1 MIGLLRQYWE
11 PLLVFDGDHFSGLV
25 VTLWLLVLS
34 VAFGFVLAVPLS
46 IARNSPNRY
55 VSGVVKAYT
64 FAIRGTPLYVQL
76 LLIYT
81 GVYGLEFVRSS
92 DILSTFFRSGMNCT
106 VLAFSLSTS
115 AYTTEIFAGAMRAIP
130 HGEIEAARACGMSA
144 GAIYRVVIIPATL
157 RRALPMY
164 SNEIILMLHA
174 TTLAFTA
181 TVPEIMKVVRDMNAA
196 TYMTFSSFTIAAL
209 IYLAISFV
217 LIGAF
222 KKAEKKW
229 LAFLAPRSIG
239 AGRKINCKFARRVQ
253 RFIGRFMML
262 LSIKWPPKHLHR
274 DSD

>member
-1 MIGLLRQYWE
+1 MIDLLRQYWL

-46 IARNSPNRY
+46 IARNSSNRY
-55 VSGVVKAYT
+55 VSGTVKAYT

-81 GVYGLEFVRSS
+81 GIYGLEFVKAS
-92 DILSTFFRSGMNCT
+92 DMLSAFFRSGMNCT

-130 HGEIEAARACGMSA
+130 RGEIEAARAFGMSS
-144 GAIYRVVIIPATL
+144 GAIYRVVIIPAML

-181 TVPEIMKVVRDMNAA
+181 TVPELMKVVRDMNSA

-209 IYLAISFV
+209 IYLSISFL

-229 LAFLAPRSIG
+229 LAFLAPRSTG
-239 AGRKINCKFARRVQ
+239 AGRVTNCLSTRRSQ
-253 RFIGRFMML
+253 RFMGHFLTL
-262 LSIKWPPKHLHR
+262 LPIKWPLKHLRR
-274 DSD
+274 DSE

>member
-1 MIGLLRQYWE
+1 MIGLLRQYWQ
-11 PLLVFDGDHFSGLV
+11 PLLVFDGDHFSGLI

-46 IARNSPNRY
+46 VARNSPDRY
-55 VSGVVKAYT
+55 VSGAVKAYT

-81 GVYGLEFVRSS
+81 GIYGLEFVRAS

-130 HGEIEAARACGMSA
+130 RGEIEAARAFGMSS
-144 GAIYRVVIIPATL
+144 GAVYRVVMIPAML

-209 IYLAISFV
+209 IYLAISFL

-229 LAFLAPRSIG
+229 LAFLAPRSTG
-239 AGRKINCKFARRVQ
+239 AGRVFHWQFGRRVK
-253 RFIGRFMML
+253 RFTGYFLTL
-262 LSIKWPPKHLHR
+262 LSIKWPPKRLR
-274 DSD
+274 RGSD